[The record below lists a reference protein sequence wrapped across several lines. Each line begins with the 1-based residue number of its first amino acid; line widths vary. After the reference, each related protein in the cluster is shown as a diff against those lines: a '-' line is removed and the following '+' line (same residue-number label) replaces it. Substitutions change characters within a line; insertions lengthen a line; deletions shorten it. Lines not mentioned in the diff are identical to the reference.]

1 MKPTYSLFVSFA
13 AFHSLVKSN
22 SLQRYKVAKMNHG
35 KITSEQGYV
44 PGKPVS
50 AYSEE
55 EQKLRWEDREEA
67 ITSLL
72 ELVDATEEDSLL
84 TGLGVVSAYY
94 EQLAMIYRRR
104 KEYIKEIAILARYAS
119 QRHAYGDSRQQS
131 LKVRLKKAKKLFTEN
146 KYPD

>member
-1 MKPTYSLFVSFA
+1 MV
-13 AFHSLVKSN
+13 
-22 SLQRYKVAKMNHG
+22 KMNHM

-44 PGKPVS
+44 PGKQLS

-72 ELVDATEEDSLL
+72 ELVDATEEDSIF

-94 EQLAMIYRRR
+94 EQLAIIYRKR
-104 KEYIKEIAILARYAS
+104 KEYHKEIAILARYAR
-119 QRHAYGDSRQQS
+119 QRHTYGDSRQQI
-131 LKVRLKKAKKLFTEN
+131 LKVRLEKAKKLFTKN